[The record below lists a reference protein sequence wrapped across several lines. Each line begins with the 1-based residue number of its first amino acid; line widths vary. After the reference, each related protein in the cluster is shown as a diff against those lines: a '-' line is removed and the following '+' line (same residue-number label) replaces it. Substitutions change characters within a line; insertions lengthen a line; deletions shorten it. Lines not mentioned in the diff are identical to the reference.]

1 MTDHIKILI
10 RLLIF
15 CLPRGSVSYTDQ
27 VTWCLLIPW
36 CCCPPPPPPSS
47 TLEVASVAGFHTPF
61 QSYPA
66 HVSVVGAYRLNLLLM
81 CSSAN
86 TWYMFLLTLHWTCQE
101 PSTELVLVLWI
112 LSCNVKGWP
121 HLIHGWLHLGLRST
135 EVPLWRS
142 PTWTKQP
149 LWFRGKFTLKVAKAS
164 EAISNVDSSTY
175 LKKSLNWLEKRMILA
190 SGSCRIHSLSI
201 IPQRK
206 AICGASYLKHKEDK
220 AEELS
225 H

>member
-1 MTDHIKILI
+1 MSSYSMV
-10 RLLIF
+10 LL
-15 CLPRGSVSYTDQ
+15 STS
-27 VTWCLLIPW
+27 
-36 CCCPPPPPPSS
+36 SS
-47 TLEVASVAGFHTPF
+47 TQF
-61 QSYPA
+61 YPGGSLCCWFPYTLPEPPCTC
-66 HVSVVGAYRLNLLLM
+66 VCSGAYRLNLLLM